1 MIYGDP
7 RPVAVINW
15 IAAAV
20 AFLVALSLPSIY
32 FALAFF
38 NQAAALETTVDIKA
52 HIVSEMINTNPE
64 MWRYQ
69 EHYLTDL
76 LERGPGKSRD
86 ESQRIVDI
94 HGRVVVQ
101 SREKLESP
109 VLERSQ
115 AILDSGNAVGR
126 IEISRSLRP
135 MLVNTGLVAILG
147 LVLGSAV
154 FVTLRVLP
162 MRALKRALESLFQEK
177 ERAQVTLRSI
187 GDGVITTDL
196 SGRIVLINKVGEKLT
211 GWTHQEA
218 EGKNLAE
225 IFTDFDEKDRSR
237 GQDPLEKVLE
247 SGEIMTFPATTI
259 LTARDGT
266 EHAIVKS
273 GAPIHDRQGNVI
285 GVVLVFRDVTE
296 RQKLEKEREKTEKL
310 ESLGV
315 LAGGFAHDFNNILT
329 AILGNI
335 SLAEIHAIPDGK
347 VHQKLVEVG
356 KACLRGKELTNQ
368 LLTFS
373 KGGAPVKKTG
383 SISELLKESVAF
395 PLTGSNVRC
404 EFTISEEIWPV
415 DIDEGQISQVIHNLV
430 LNADQAMPDGGLI
443 RVKVENL
450 LLGPGSDLPLPKGKY
465 VKISIA
471 DQGCG
476 IPEKDLQKIF
486 DPYFTTKQK
495 GSGLGLATSY
505 FIVRNHGGHI
515 TVSSGQGIGTTFDIY
530 LPASPNRL
538 PDREVVS
545 AKPLT
550 GEGRV
555 LVMDDEDVVRVVVR
569 EMLEIIGYEVELA
582 REGAEAVEIFK
593 KAKEESKPFDVV
605 IVDLT
610 IPGGMGG
617 KETIL
622 KLLEIDPGVRAIVSS
637 GYSNDPIMANHGKYG
652 FRGVVAKP
660 YKLKELSSVVQAVIA
675 DDVP

>member
-1 MIYGDP
+1 MINTDP
-7 RPVAVINW
+7 RTVKVINR
-15 IAAAV
+15 IAAVV
-20 AFLVALSLPSIY
+20 AFVVTLSLPSIY
-32 FALAFF
+32 FALTYFY
-38 NQAAALETTVDIKA
+38 QMAALETTVDIKA
-52 HIVSEMINTNPE
+52 HIVSEMINSNPE

-69 EHYLTDL
+69 EHYLSDL

-86 ESQRIVDI
+86 ERQRIRDI
-94 HGRVVVQ
+94 HGRVVVE
-101 SREKLESP
+101 SKEKLESP
-109 VLERSQ
+109 FLERSQ
-115 AILDSGNAVGR
+115 EIMDSGNAVGR
-126 IEISRSLRP
+126 IEIIRSMRP
-135 MLVNTGLVAILG
+135 LLFNTGLMAILG
-147 LVLGSAV
+147 LILGSAV

-162 MRALKRALESLFQEK
+162 MRALTRALESLFQEK

-196 SGRIVLINKVGEKLT
+196 SGRIVLMNKVGEKLT
-211 GWTHQEA
+211 GWTQQEA
-218 EGKNLAE
+218 EGKKLDE
-225 IFTDFDEKDRSR
+225 IFTDFDEKDRGR
-237 GQDPLEKVLE
+237 RQDLIGKVLE
-247 SGEIMTFPATTI
+247 SGGTMIFPATT
-259 LTARDGT
+259 LLAARDGT
-266 EHAIVKS
+266 EHPIVKN
-273 GAPIHDRQGNVI
+273 GAPIHDREGNVI

-329 AILGNI
+329 AILGNV

-347 VHQKLVEVG
+347 VHRKLVEVG
-356 KACLRGKELTNQ
+356 KACLRGKDLTNQ

-404 EFTISEEIWPV
+404 EFTIPGEIWPV

-430 LNADQAMPDGGLI
+430 VNADQAMPDGGLI
-443 RVKVENL
+443 RVKAENL

-476 IPEKDLQKIF
+476 IPEKDLQRIF

-515 TVSSGQGIGTTFDIY
+515 TVSSGKGTGTTFDIY
-530 LPASPNRL
+530 LPASPNRI
-538 PDREVVS
+538 PEREVLP
-545 AKPLT
+545 AKPLA

-555 LVMDDEDVVRVVVR
+555 LVMDDEEAVREVVR
-569 EMLEIIGYEVELA
+569 EMLEILGYEVELA
-582 REGAEAVEIFK
+582 REGAEAIEMFR
-593 KAKEESKPFDVV
+593 KAKEESEPFDVV
-605 IVDLT
+605 ILDLT

-617 KETIL
+617 KETVH
-622 KLLEIDPGVRAIVSS
+622 KLQDIDPGVRAIVSS

-660 YKLKELSSVVQAVIA
+660 YKLKELSGAVHAVIA
-675 DDVP
+675 GEAP

>member
-1 MIYGDP
+1 MINTDP
-7 RPVAVINW
+7 RTVKVINR
-15 IAAAV
+15 IAAVV
-20 AFLVALSLPSIY
+20 AFVDTPSLPSIY
-32 FALAFF
+32 FALTYFY
-38 NQAAALETTVDIKA
+38 QMAALETTVDIKA
-52 HIVSEMINTNPE
+52 HIVSEMINSNPE

-69 EHYLTDL
+69 EHYLSDL

-86 ESQRIVDI
+86 ERQRIRDI
-94 HGRVVVQ
+94 HGRVVVE
-101 SREKLESP
+101 SKEKLESP
-109 VLERSQ
+109 FLERSQ
-115 AILDSGNAVGR
+115 EIMDSGNAVGR
-126 IEISRSLRP
+126 IEIIRSMRP
-135 MLVNTGLVAILG
+135 LLFNTGLMAILG
-147 LVLGSAV
+147 LILGSAV

-162 MRALKRALESLFQEK
+162 MRALTRALESLFQEK

-196 SGRIVLINKVGEKLT
+196 SGRIVLMNKVGEKLT
-211 GWTHQEA
+211 GWTQQEA
-218 EGKNLAE
+218 EGKKLDE
-225 IFTDFDEKDRSR
+225 IFTDFDEKDRGR
-237 GQDPLEKVLE
+237 RQDLIGKVLE
-247 SGEIMTFPATTI
+247 SGGTMIFPATT
-259 LTARDGT
+259 LLAARDGT
-266 EHAIVKS
+266 EHPIVKN
-273 GAPIHDRQGNVI
+273 GAPIHDREGNVI

-329 AILGNI
+329 AILGNV

-347 VHQKLVEVG
+347 VHRKLVEVG
-356 KACLRGKELTNQ
+356 KACLRGKDLTNQ

-404 EFTISEEIWPV
+404 EFTIPGEIWPV

-430 LNADQAMPDGGLI
+430 VNADQAMPDGGLI
-443 RVKVENL
+443 RVKAENL

-476 IPEKDLQKIF
+476 IPEKDLQRIF

-515 TVSSGQGIGTTFDIY
+515 TVSSGKGTGTTFDIY
-530 LPASPNRL
+530 LPASPNRI
-538 PDREVVS
+538 PEREVLP
-545 AKPLT
+545 AKPLA

-555 LVMDDEDVVRVVVR
+555 LVMDDEEAVREVVR
-569 EMLEIIGYEVELA
+569 EMLEILGYEVELA
-582 REGAEAVEIFK
+582 REGAEAIEMFR
-593 KAKEESKPFDVV
+593 KAKEESEPFDVV
-605 IVDLT
+605 ILDLT

-617 KETIL
+617 KETVH
-622 KLLEIDPGVRAIVSS
+622 KLQDIDPGVRAIVSS

-660 YKLKELSSVVQAVIA
+660 YKLKELSGAVHAVIA
-675 DDVP
+675 GEAP